1 MSAPLRLTLP
11 LLLALLAALLLTP
24 AAPARART
32 VVIRAEP
39 ADGAL
44 LAEAP
49 RSVRLW
55 FNHAAAVAPEEMRL
69 TDAAGMPVALLGL
82 HAEPFVP
89 QELGLESEFDSTF
102 LYLCATGAASWPTV
116 LTVHLPE
123 LEAGTYQLSWRSIGL
138 EDRRSSE
145 GTLVFGVE
153 GMAGVVSAP
162 PVSRSAVVD
171 DVLIALAVQPNRPGD
186 NFFNLRVV
194 DRRRP
199 ERAPVE
205 EVRLLLTPP
214 GADGPVAEIAAEPAG
229 AGRYRAA
236 SGLMDVPGDWGVA
249 VVVGRAGMADLV
261 MDLDWQMAG
270 AQLVPPALPPAAGLG
285 GGALLIGLIAIIY
298 LRRHTS

>member
-1 MSAPLRLTLP
+1 MPALPRLILP
-11 LLLALLAALLLTP
+11 LLAALLAALALTP

-55 FNHAAAVAPEEMRL
+55 FNHAAAVAPEEIRL
-69 TDAAGMPVALLGL
+69 SDAAGRAVALLGL

-89 QELGLESEFDSTF
+89 QELGLESEFDRTF

-123 LEAGTYQLSWRSIGL
+123 LKAGTYQLSWRSIGL

-153 GMAGVVSAP
+153 GTAGVVSAP
-162 PVSRSAVVD
+162 PVSQSAIVD
-171 DVLIALAVQPNRPGD
+171 DMLIALAVQPNRPGD

-214 GADGPVAEIAAEPAG
+214 GAAGPTAEIMAAPAG

-236 SGLMDVPGDWGVA
+236 SGLMAVPGDWGVA
-249 VVVGRAGMADLV
+249 VVVRRAGMAEIV

-270 AQLVPPALPPAAGLG
+270 AQIAPPALPLAAGIG
-285 GGALLIGLIAIIY
+285 GGALLIGLTTLFY
-298 LRRHTS
+298 LRRHAS